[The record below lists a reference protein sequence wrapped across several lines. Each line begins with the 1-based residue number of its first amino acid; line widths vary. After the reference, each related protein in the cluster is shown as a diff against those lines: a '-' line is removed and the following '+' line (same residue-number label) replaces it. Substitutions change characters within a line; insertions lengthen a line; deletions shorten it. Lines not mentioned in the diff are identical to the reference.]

1 MDQSLI
7 VFSEVAD
14 TRNFSRAAE
23 RLHMTQPAVSQHIR
37 ALEERLK
44 VRLLERNNKSVTL
57 TRAGEIVLHH
67 AKEIGGLYRRMEE
80 MVDEL
85 IHYTG
90 GPLAIGA
97 SYTFGEYMLPLT
109 LARLNTDFPDIRPIV
124 MIGNTSDIAERVRG
138 RELDVGIVEGEEIG
152 TGLVVEKL
160 AEDEMYIAAGAQHA
174 LADRKAVSLAQ
185 LEEQTWLVREPGS
198 GTRAAADKM
207 FAELRLKPERLMEM
221 GSTQSIKETVEAGLG
236 VTLQSRWA
244 LRKELGLGSLKLL
257 DVEGLPFRRSF
268 HILMRNG
275 DLRTRTMEVFLH
287 TLNTVTGTM
296 LSSDKAG
303 ISSLE
308 KFS

>member
-57 TRAGEIVLHH
+57 TKAGEIVLHH
-67 AKEIGGLYRRMEE
+67 AKEIGGLYRKMQE

-85 IHYTG
+85 MHYTG
-90 GPLAIGA
+90 GPLSVGA
-97 SYTFGEYMLPLT
+97 SYTFGEYVLPLT
-109 LARLNTDFPDIRPIV
+109 LARLHTEFPDIRPAV
-124 MIGNTSDIAERVRG
+124 VIGNTADIAEQVRNRV
-138 RELDVGIVEGEEIG
+138 LDVGIVEGEEIG
-152 TGLVVEKL
+152 SGLSVEKL
-160 AEDEMYIAAGAQHA
+160 AEDEMYVAAGARHP
-174 LADRKAVSLAQ
+174 LANVSPIPLRL
-185 LEEQTWLVREPGS
+185 LEEQTWLVREQGS

-207 FAELRLKPERLMEM
+207 FAELAIQPSRLMEM

-244 LRKELGLGSLKLL
+244 LRKELGLGSLKVLNI
-257 DVEGLPFRRSF
+257 EGLPFKRSF
-268 HILMRNG
+268 HVLLRNG
-275 DLRTRTMEVFLH
+275 DLRTRTMEVFLQ
-287 TLNTVTGTM
+287 TLRSASETM
-296 LSSDKAG
+296 LSSNSTSPEK
-303 ISSLE
+303 SS
-308 KFS
+308 